1 MMMILLYFLTWLS
14 LINSKQIIGNQFSTV
29 DDIISFLNHGE
40 VKLDSIFHNPKAVGV
55 EDDIVNTSS
64 ESSYLAPD
72 DLLSGGSED
81 TYTAKNLGLAL
92 SEEDLERAKFAANL
106 IGKLSGEQLS
116 KLRHVFS
123 IRKRTSIDDDDEASS
138 KQELPRRFDSSSDDA
153 RFRRE
158 AYPDPEPEPEPS
170 GTRYSYWNTRSVTPR
185 SQDSHNFRRREAQ
198 PIPDSNADSKAISMS
213 TENPGSIPLDG
224 FYRNHPYT
232 LYGRKKRSPSSE
244 LNLKFRFRKG
254 GGQRR
259 IGRGRNQRRR
269 RRPGMRGQNRRH
281 RTKLIPAQRR
291 GKDVMTVTLSYGKG
305 KEHRGRY
312 RRSLK
317 GKTLDSNE
325 KEPTNISH
333 ERAHKDRRK
342 RHVGSLLKMIGLM
355 AEPKEESEMLYMS
368 AEVDGKV
375 HEAGSLQK
383 VWPKKLPSLVLG
395 EPVPK
400 ENIITEPL
408 EPTIYKPTDSYKNA
422 MNKAKLVR
430 VY

>member
-14 LINSKQIIGNQFSTV
+14 LINSKQIIGNQFSSV

-40 VKLDSIFHNPKAVGV
+40 VKLDSIFRNPKAVGV

-64 ESSYLAPD
+64 ESSYLEPD
-72 DLLSGGSED
+72 DLLSGGLED

-92 SEEDLERAKFAANL
+92 SEEDLERAKIAANL
-106 IGKLSGEQLS
+106 IRKLSGEQLS

-123 IRKRTSIDDDDEASS
+123 IRKRTSIDDEASS
-138 KQELPRRFDSSSDDA
+138 KQELPQEFDSSSDDA

-158 AYPDPEPEPEPS
+158 AYPDPEPEPEPEPEPS
-170 GTRYSYWNTRSVTPR
+170 GTRYSYRNTRSVTPR
-185 SQDSHNFRRREAQ
+185 SQGSHNLRRREAQ

-281 RTKLIPAQRR
+281 RTKLVPAQRR

-317 GKTLDSNE
+317 GKT
-325 KEPTNISH
+325 TNISH
-333 ERAHKDRRK
+333 ERAHKDRSK

-395 EPVPK
+395 EPVSK

-408 EPTIYKPTDSYKNA
+408 EPSVYKPTDSYKNA
-422 MNKAKLVR
+422 MDKAKLVR